1 MSNFLFLFYFAR
13 LLFPHGDL
21 HLRIE
26 DITQAISLY
35 PDSLELYLSRG
46 ELYIQHEE
54 YQLAEQDFQH
64 CLQKDFNRPRV
75 FEGLSKSLG
84 QQSKLDTALCLI
96 DKALDG
102 DPASISALEWKA
114 RLSFLLMKYCE
125 AASLFEQLIQT
136 VPHPSP
142 SLYLDASGAWNQCAS
157 GQQRALEVLKEGIQ
171 HIGPLHVFYQELARK
186 SAAHLDFVNAI
197 NYQTILVEKSVN
209 KSSPLFQR
217 AVLYEHAGNSTAAIA
232 DLKLAITAL
241 DELPKH
247 KSSVSAMQQ
256 LRIRIESTLKRLQN

>member
-35 PDSLELYLSRG
+35 PDSLALYLSRG

-84 QQSKLDTALCLI
+84 HQAKLDSAFYFINQALI
-96 DKALDG
+96 G

-114 RLSFLLMKYCE
+114 RLSFLLMRYCD
-125 AASLFEQLIQT
+125 AAGLYEQLIRTIQT
-136 VPHPSP
+136 PSP
-142 SLYLDASGAWNQCAS
+142 SLYLDASDAWGECAE
-157 GQQRALEVLKEGIQ
+157 GKQRTMDILKEGIE

-186 SAAHLDFVNAI
+186 AASQLDFSNAI
-197 NYQTILVEKSVN
+197 LYQSILVEKSVN

-217 AVLYEHAGNSTAAIA
+217 ALLHEQAGNRTAAIE
-232 DLKLAITAL
+232 DLTLAIKAL
-241 DELPKH
+241 DELPNH
-247 KSSVSAMQQ
+247 KSSVPAMKQ
-256 LRIRIESTLKRLQN
+256 LRSHIESTLKRIQN